1 MIWIQSKFPHLL
13 YHYLAN
19 FRYIRHR
26 LTLLR
31 NDDLD
36 KLCPD
41 MSILTQTA
49 AILDTPI
56 EHPPLPQFVRPEPMM
71 QQHILHQQ
79 HVERLQAAATAQARQ
94 QAYQLVAEATHQQQQ
109 QQQQQQHH
117 PMQPPQMQQ
126 GQQRAPS
133 DTSNGHASPAVNQGQ
148 GQGML
153 PPQSTGQNGRPP
165 VIKRPSSQNGNHSNG
180 GLPNV
185 AIAQAQAQGQV
196 RPSGSPTYNMQQG
209 QQMSGSPQIPAGMM
223 LPNGKPVIGPN
234 GQMDPNMQRMLAA
247 RLHQQ
252 QQQQQHQDGS
262 NPPQLNS
269 APSLGLAAVAQMT
282 PEQQQQIAQLAAKGG
297 FGDNIGAFLEQR
309 NKAKQLA
316 QANKLRNEQ
325 QAALAAQQAQAQGQ
339 ATPAG
344 NQRQASNGSNNGNG
358 NGTPAPDPS
367 FNSPQLPSGQLNL
380 KLPAHAT
387 KRLGNNQTPSSPA
400 QRAQ

>member
-1 MIWIQSKFPHLL
+1 
-13 YHYLAN
+13 
-19 FRYIRHR
+19 
-26 LTLLR
+26 
-31 NDDLD
+31 
-36 KLCPD
+36 
-41 MSILTQTA
+41 
-49 AILDTPI
+49 
-56 EHPPLPQFVRPEPMM
+56 
-71 QQHILHQQ
+71 
-79 HVERLQAAATAQARQ
+79 
-94 QAYQLVAEATHQQQQ
+94 
-109 QQQQQQHH
+109 
-117 PMQPPQMQQ
+117 MQQ

-262 NPPQLNS
+262 NPPQVNS

-358 NGTPAPDPS
+358 NGNGTPAPDPS